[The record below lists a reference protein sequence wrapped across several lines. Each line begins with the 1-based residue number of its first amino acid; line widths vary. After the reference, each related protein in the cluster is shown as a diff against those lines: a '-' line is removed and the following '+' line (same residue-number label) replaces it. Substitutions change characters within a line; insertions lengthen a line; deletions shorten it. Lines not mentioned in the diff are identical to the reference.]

1 MRFPEPMEDLKIME
15 GLVRMASLIN
25 MAGPVSL
32 RDMEMSAGL
41 IRMSNLQCGEV

>member
-1 MRFPEPMEDLKIME
+1 MEDLKIME